1 MFERKINKTYHNFY
15 FNHYRRHW
23 HASKYKRKVFAQDAI
38 DLAVIVMSFSFTHTH
53 LERSITKLVCRSQ
66 FKLNE
71 FAQDASKKKLKSILY
86 LSVEVNQVPGDNFV
100 FADNF
105 HMILFDVVV
114 LTVSVCVQ
122 N

>member
-1 MFERKINKTYHNFY
+1 MQ
-15 FNHYRRHW
+15 
-23 HASKYKRKVFAQDAI
+23 A
-38 DLAVIVMSFSFTHTH
+38 
-53 LERSITKLVCRSQ
+53 
-66 FKLNE
+66 
-71 FAQDASKKKLKSILY
+71 KKKLKSILY

-114 LTVSVCVQ
+114 LTVSVWVQ